1 ISVILEEVPMGQGNI
16 DLKTFM
22 RQIEG
27 LSRPVPFMM
36 EHLNGEAQ
44 YDAAAEYIRKTG
56 RELGIEL

>member
-1 ISVILEEVPMGQGNI
+1 MGQGNI